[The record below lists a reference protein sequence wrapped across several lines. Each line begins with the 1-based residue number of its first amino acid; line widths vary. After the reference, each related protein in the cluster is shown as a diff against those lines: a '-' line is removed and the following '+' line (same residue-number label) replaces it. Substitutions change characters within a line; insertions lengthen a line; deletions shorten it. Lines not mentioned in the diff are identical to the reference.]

1 MSEPVEV
8 SVFPERPSNWL
19 LMPLQAFIL
28 SLARRLRLES
38 LDPFHHAFE
47 VPALSEPKPP
57 GKVHKVQKVHKAA
70 APSSL
75 RAAGTLAT
83 AAKRVPKWASEQQE
97 RERERETTTLSERVL
112 PPPRG
117 AGVFAHG
124 LRPEPLS
131 RFAPLKLGAL
141 SELDGRRDSESKQTL
156 LGYGV

>member
-1 MSEPVEV
+1 MSRLAVMSGSAVSEPVEV

-57 GKVHKVQKVHKAA
+57 GKVHKVRKVHKVHKAA

-83 AAKRVPKWASEQQE
+83 AAKRVPCPSGRRNKK
-97 RERERETTTLSERVL
+97 RERERVIERETTTTTLSERVL
-112 PPPRG
+112 PPPTARG
-117 AGVFAHG
+117 ACRGFCA
-124 LRPEPLS
+124 
-131 RFAPLKLGAL
+131 
-141 SELDGRRDSESKQTL
+141 RRASA
-156 LGYGV
+156 